1 MKPVKSNLS
10 KNGCSPVAS
19 DCVTWNGPDLCC
31 ITECDGDTLSSV
43 VFKLSQEL
51 CYHRALLDLTVLDL
65 DGLVLSG
72 DGTRTPANV
81 LQAIINKIQLP

>member
-31 ITECDGDTLSSV
+31 ITECDGDTLSIEVSNRTYG
-43 VFKLSQEL
+43 SWAIHQA
-51 CYHRALLDLTVLDL
+51 Y
-65 DGLVLSG
+65 
-72 DGTRTPANV
+72 TPAEEARRTIIEQNFQNLLGRAV
-81 LQAIINKIQLP
+81 AIS